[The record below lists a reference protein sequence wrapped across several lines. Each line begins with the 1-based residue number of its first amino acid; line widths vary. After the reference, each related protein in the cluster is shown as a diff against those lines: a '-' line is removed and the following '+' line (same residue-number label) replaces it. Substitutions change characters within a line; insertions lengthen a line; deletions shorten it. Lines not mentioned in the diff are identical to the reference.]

1 MRRLIY
7 EGSVK
12 NLYQAKDGELE
23 FEYTDAYSVFD
34 WGRMPDELRGKGKA
48 LAAMGCAFFERL
60 GDPKAWKGLK
70 LPEELEDEYSRD
82 LKDLQEH
89 GLRTHYL
96 GPTEDLGFRVQ
107 AVSVEPPEQV
117 KVGSGGASRLLYY
130 YGAPRAPERLIP
142 LEVVFRWGMPAGSSL
157 KERLTP
163 SYVKELGLD
172 GLPREGDRFKR
183 PVIELFTK
191 LEHTDRF
198 LTWEQALNYS
208 RLQPLQFKRML
219 ARTEILAFWLRDFF
233 TARGLELWDGKF
245 EWALSRERLVLVDSI
260 GPDELRL
267 VEPESAMP
275 FSKEFL
281 RLHYRGTPWYE
292 DLREAKRRAQERGE
306 AQWKPIV
313 MRELSGAPKALPLS
327 TKKVAEDLYQGLVAA
342 VCGDKAPDFTELGK
356 RMSECLAP
364 KR

>member
-1 MRRLIY
+1 MRRLVY

-48 LAAMGCAFFERL
+48 LAAMGCAFFENL
-60 GDPKAWKGLK
+60 GDPKSWKGLK
-70 LPEELEDEYSRD
+70 LPEEVAEEYSRD
-82 LKDLQEH
+82 VKDLQEH

-96 GPTEDLGFRVQ
+96 GPCGDLGFKVQ
-107 AVSVEPPEQV
+107 AVNVEPPEQV
-117 KVGSGGASRLLYY
+117 KIANRLLYY
-130 YGAPRAPERLIP
+130 YSAPRAPERLIP

-163 SYVKELGLD
+163 SYVRELGLD
-172 GLPREGDRFKR
+172 SLPREGDRFKR

-191 LEHTDRF
+191 LEQSDRF

-233 TARGLELWDGKF
+233 AARGLELWDGKF

-267 VEPESAMP
+267 VEPESGMP

-281 RLHYRGTPWYE
+281 RNFYRGSPWYE
-292 DLREAKRRAQERGE
+292 DLREAKRRALERGE
-306 AQWKPIV
+306 AQWKNIV
-313 MRELSGAPKALPLS
+313 IRELGGAPKHLPPL
-327 TKKVAEDLYQGLVAA
+327 TKKVAEDLYQGLAA
-342 VCGDKAPDFTELGK
+342 AICTGKGADFTTLGK
-356 RMSECLAP
+356 RMQECLAP
-364 KR
+364 KP